1 MKKIAE
7 FVKKEVAD
15 DIILV
20 PTGKTAEG
28 FKGLITLSQVGA
40 FIWDA
45 LEEVNSFEELIQR
58 ILDTYETDQQTAV
71 TDTIEFLNQL
81 LRAGII
87 RPTDKNW

>member
-28 FKGLITLSQVGA
+28 FKGIITLSEVGA
-40 FIWDA
+40 FIWDR
-45 LEEVNSFEELIQR
+45 LEEVQSFEELLSQV
-58 ILDTYETDQQTAV
+58 LEHYETDQQTAV
-71 TDTIEFLNQL
+71 KDIVEFLNQL
-81 LRAGII
+81 LHAGLI